1 MGLESVK
8 EWLHY
13 CPRCNSCKYIYRNY
27 ASSCPAFEKFRWE
40 CYTASGKVWM
50 ARDLFEGKY
59 PLSESIRDKIF
70 ACTYVRELFRTMSA
84 RNWQPSFRY
93 L

>member
-8 EWLHY
+8 KWLHY

-70 ACTYVRELFRTMSA
+70 ACTYVAGIVPNNVSKKLATII
-84 RNWQPSFRY
+84 
-93 L
+93 